1 MLLLFSG
8 IIVTMLFVDDKG
20 RDIYELINTAMIR
33 NTMNDAINT
42 AMIMPSLHHQEIYE
56 HVLKFALCPELIS
69 YHVKKMQNL
78 LEYFKCVHHVI
89 VLHSFI

>member
-1 MLLLFSG
+1 
-8 IIVTMLFVDDKG
+8 MLFVDDKG
-20 RDIYELINTAMIR
+20 GEIYELINTVIR
-33 NTMNDAINT
+33 NTLSDAINNVCT
-42 AMIMPSLHHQEIYE
+42 MPSLHHQEIYE

>member
-1 MLLLFSG
+1 
-8 IIVTMLFVDDKG
+8 MLFVDDKG
-20 RDIYELINTAMIR
+20 GDIYELINTAMIR

-42 AMIMPSLHHQEIYE
+42 AMIMPSLHHQEKYE

-69 YHVKKMQNL
+69 YHVKQMQNL

-89 VLHSFI
+89 SFTALYDNVQTT

>member
-1 MLLLFSG
+1 M
-8 IIVTMLFVDDKG
+8 ITMLFVDDKG
-20 RDIYELINTAMIR
+20 GDIYELINTAMIR

-56 HVLKFALCPELIS
+56 HVLKFALCLKLIS

-78 LEYFKCVHHVI
+78 LGYFKCVHHVI
-89 VLHSFI
+89 VFHSFI

>member
-20 RDIYELINTAMIR
+20 GDIYELINTAMIR

-42 AMIMPSLHHQEIYE
+42 AMIMPSLHHQEIQK
-56 HVLKFALCPELIS
+56 HVLKFALCPELIC
-69 YHVKKMQNL
+69 YHVKKMQKLASIFQMYASCNSASQL
-78 LEYFKCVHHVI
+78 
-89 VLHSFI
+89 